1 MLQRVVSSGAITQA
15 RSQSPKGRLK
25 GQMMDQAILDSFSPS
40 RSAEA
45 DLVSP
50 ALQGLLGYWLR
61 CRGERAMPAR
71 GDLEE
76 DTLSEA
82 LKDLILFELSC
93 VGCGNTEPPAPATGL
108 VAGMATPY
116 HEVMR
121 RGQPVYGSRAGAEGQ
136 PVERLLLPLSRD
148 GKRVDTILVGVQ
160 RRRAA

>member
-1 MLQRVVSSGAITQA
+1 
-15 RSQSPKGRLK
+15 
-25 GQMMDQAILDSFSPS
+25 MDQAILDSFSPS
-40 RSAEA
+40 RSDETDIA
-45 DLVSP
+45 SP
-50 ALQGLLGYWLR
+50 ALQELLGYWLR

-71 GDLEE
+71 GDLAE
-76 DTLSEA
+76 DTLAKA
-82 LKDLILFELSC
+82 LKELILFELSC
-93 VGCGNTEPPAPATGL
+93 VSYTQGEAAPAGGM

-121 RGQPVYGSRAGAEGQ
+121 RAQPIYGSRAGAEGE

>member
-1 MLQRVVSSGAITQA
+1 
-15 RSQSPKGRLK
+15 
-25 GQMMDQAILDSFSPS
+25 MDQAILDTFSPS
-40 RSAEA
+40 LSTGTDIA
-45 DLVSP
+45 SP
-50 ALQGLLGYWLR
+50 ALQSLLGHWLR

-76 DTLSEA
+76 DALNGA

-93 VGCGNTEPPAPATGL
+93 AGSGCREDAAPASPL

-121 RGQPVYGSRAGAEGQ
+121 RAQPIYGSRVNADGE
-136 PVERLLLPLSRD
+136 PVERSLLPLSRD
-148 GKRVDTILVGVQ
+148 GKKVDTILVGVQ